1 VSTIADLGFYTLYV
15 REGARHTDQL
25 ERYLNNIASVK
36 VFLLAL
42 AFAALLGTLRI
53 TGLDDLLLPA
63 FAVMFFAGYSTLLRG
78 TLYALQRLGF
88 EAIDIVL
95 ESLVLLGVTLAGVA
109 THQGVAY
116 FLWAYAASYAFS
128 CIYFGIVLRVLGIA
142 RLRWRLELAVLRP
155 WFIAGLPLAVTYMVT
170 TVYFKVDVPILQHY
184 RPYAEVGWYTLAYKP
199 FEALLFIPLT
209 MRTVVFPMMS
219 VFFRAAPD
227 RLEVVSEKFFKALVL
242 VGLPCGVGLFV
253 LAAPINS
260 LLHLYPESE
269 AALRILAICI
279 PFMFVDNTFISA
291 LNAMDRQLLYGWIA
305 LTGLV
310 ANVGLNLV
318 LIPKYGYIGASW
330 STTTTEILLPTMG
343 WLLLA
348 RLAGPLHV
356 WRASW
361 RILVAGAGMGLALA
375 PFHSVHGW
383 HTVAAIALGAAVY
396 GVLLIVVRAFDAEER
411 SLLRRALGSG
421 AGAG

>member
-1 VSTIADLGFYTLYV
+1 
-15 REGARHTDQL
+15 
-25 ERYLNNIASVK
+25 
-36 VFLLAL
+36 
-42 AFAALLGTLRI
+42 
-53 TGLDDLLLPA
+53 
-63 FAVMFFAGYSTLLRG
+63 
-78 TLYALQRLGF
+78 
-88 EAIDIVL
+88 
-95 ESLVLLGVTLAGVA
+95 
-109 THQGVAY
+109 
-116 FLWAYAASYAFS
+116 
-128 CIYFGIVLRVLGIA
+128 
-142 RLRWRLELAVLRP
+142 
-155 WFIAGLPLAVTYMVT
+155 
-170 TVYFKVDVPILQHY
+170 
-184 RPYAEVGWYTLAYKP
+184 
-199 FEALLFIPLT
+199 

-219 VFFRAAPD
+219 VFYRAAPD

-269 AALRILAICI
+269 AALRILAVCI

-310 ANVGLNLV
+310 VNVGLNLV

-330 STTTTEILLPTMG
+330 STSTTEILLPTMG

-348 RLAGPLHV
+348 RLAGPLRV

-383 HTVAAIALGAAVY
+383 HTVAAIVLGAAVY

-411 SLLRRALGSG
+411 SLLRRALATGAASG
-421 AGAG
+421 